1 LYIEQHMNSS
11 LGKWVPGTVAA
22 CAIVGVMIWLLVDFP
37 VARFQTTTS
46 TASIKQDPT
55 SIDPPACPVG
65 QPILP
70 ASKNEPLFEE
80 AMRHYRK
87 GEYGP
92 ASFSLRQ
99 ATARQPANPEIRFFL
114 GVCYLLTADTRAG
127 IQELKVAEGLES
139 SPYVER
145 IHFYLAKAFLK
156 QQDTTNAM
164 RQLNALVD
172 KGGNLAEPA
181 RKLKVDLANLQ

>member
-1 LYIEQHMNSS
+1 MNSS
-11 LGKWVPGTVAA
+11 LGKWVPGIFAA
-22 CAIVGVMIWLLVDFP
+22 CAIVGVMTWLLVDFP
-37 VARFQTTTS
+37 EIGFHTS
-46 TASIKQDPT
+46 TVTARIKRDPA
-55 SIDPPACPVG
+55 SIDPPACPGG
-65 QPILP
+65 QPVLP

-87 GEYGP
+87 GDYAL

-99 ATARQPANPEIRFFL
+99 ATARQPENPEIRFFL

-127 IQELKVAEGLES
+127 IQELKVAEGLEA
-139 SPYVER
+139 SPYADR

-164 RQLNALVD
+164 SRLNELVD

-181 RKLKVDLANLQ
+181 RQLKIELANVQ